1 MSNEEAKK
9 TLECDFCGKKQFE
22 VKKLIAGP
30 GVYICN
36 ECVELC
42 FNVLQEDGGV
52 LTSQY
57 SHAQP
62 QKKLGGTEIPSP
74 PEIFEYLNQYVIG
87 QEYAKMVIS
96 VAVSNHYKRLAN
108 PIIDDVELKKANIC
122 MIGPTGSGKTLIAET
137 LARFLDVPL
146 AIADATS
153 LTEAGYVGDDVE
165 TIVTRLLQVAEYDKE
180 KAERGIIFIDEID
193 KKARKSE
200 NVSITRD
207 VSGEGVQQAL
217 LKMIEGDTVRVP
229 PQGGRKN
236 PQQEMIEI
244 NTRNILFIV
253 GGAFVNLD
261 KIINNRL
268 NTGSSSM
275 GFGAKLLDKSEE
287 KNLSELFL
295 SVEPEDLTRY
305 GLIPELVGRLP
316 VITSLV
322 ELTEDQL
329 IQVMTEPKNAFVK
342 QYKALFKLENME
354 LEFTPDALRAIAKQ
368 AIERKTGARG
378 LQSIIESKLIKV
390 QFNLANHYKSG
401 KRRVVFSKNVLTE
414 NAEPELL

>member
-1 MSNEEAKK
+1 MANEEAKK

-52 LTSQY
+52 IINSQPT
-57 SHAQP
+57 P
-62 QKKLGGTEIPSP
+62 QKKLNGVDIPSP
-74 PEIFEYLNQYVIG
+74 PEIFDYLNQYVIG

-165 TIVTRLLQVAEYDKE
+165 SIITRLLQVANYDKD

-261 KIINNRL
+261 KIVNSRL
-268 NTGSSSM
+268 NTNSSSM
-275 GFGAKLLDKSEE
+275 GFGAKILDRAEE

-316 VITSLV
+316 IITSLV

-354 LEFTPDALRAIAKQ
+354 LEFTPEALRMIAKQ
-368 AIERKTGARG
+368 AIDRKTGARG

-401 KRRVVFSKNVLTE
+401 KKRVIFTENVLTKSE
-414 NAEPELL
+414 EPEII